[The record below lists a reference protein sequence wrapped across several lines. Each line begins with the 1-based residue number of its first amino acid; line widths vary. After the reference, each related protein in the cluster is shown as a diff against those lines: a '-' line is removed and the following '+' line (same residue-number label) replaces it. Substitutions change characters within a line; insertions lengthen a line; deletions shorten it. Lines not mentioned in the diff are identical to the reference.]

1 MAEDNWKSK
10 LATGLIENVPVLL
23 IVLGALL
30 LLLGLTTGIKG
41 WTGIDLPWARY
52 VAIILAVLLII
63 AGAITSMYAERIPNA
78 QPLGVKITSPV
89 EGSSVHR
96 VVLTGT
102 IAKPKLPKGYELRI
116 IKHYS
121 KGWAPIGTVDIDSSN
136 GTWASS
142 CSIGGT
148 PGEVIP
154 ISICLV
160 GRAGKIL
167 IDYFEQAAATHENAM
182 KSVPRCRRALRAIC
196 LQYRNF
202 RLTSSNAFQRNTS
215 AITPPNCF
223 EPPNLRTRRPTSG
236 R

>member
-1 MAEDNWKSK
+1 MI
-10 LATGLIENVPVLL
+10 T
-23 IVLGALL
+23 LGAFLVI
-30 LLLGLTTGIKG
+30 LGLTTGIKG
-41 WTGIDLPWARY
+41 WVAIELPWARL
-52 VAIILAVLLII
+52 VAVALGVLLMI
-63 AGAITSMYAERIPNA
+63 AGAITSQYAERIPNP

-96 VVLTGT
+96 VVLAGT
-102 IAKPKLPKGYELRI
+102 IAKPKLPKGYDLRI

-136 GTWASS
+136 RTWTSS

-167 IDYFEQAAATHENAM
+167 IDYFEQAAAVHENAM
-182 KSVPRCRRALRAIC
+182 KSVTALPLGVARHLPTIQEFPPDLIKCASTK
-196 LQYRNF
+196 Y
-202 RLTSSNAFQRNTS
+202 QRDNT
-215 AITPPNCF
+215 P
-223 EPPNLRTRRPTSG
+223 
-236 R
+236 